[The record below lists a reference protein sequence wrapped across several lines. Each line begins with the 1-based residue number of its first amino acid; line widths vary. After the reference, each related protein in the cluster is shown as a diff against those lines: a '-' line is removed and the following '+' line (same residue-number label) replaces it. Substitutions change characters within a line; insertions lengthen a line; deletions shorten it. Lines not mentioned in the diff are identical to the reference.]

1 MRKALCKHG
10 NSYAL
15 VIDKPILDMLGATPE
30 TPFEVITD
38 GRLLVL
44 SPVRTP
50 EEDKRFDEALAS
62 VHKRF
67 GRAMKRLSE

>member
-38 GRLLVL
+38 GRSLVL